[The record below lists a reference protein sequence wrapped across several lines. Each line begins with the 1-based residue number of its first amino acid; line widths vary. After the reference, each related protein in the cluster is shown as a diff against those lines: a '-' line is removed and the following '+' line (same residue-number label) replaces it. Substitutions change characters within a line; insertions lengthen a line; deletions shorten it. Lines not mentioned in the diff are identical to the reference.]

1 MIVSVVVSEK
11 GDDHSTMV
19 EIDLIDLGEL
29 WSQRGVKFSGSDDW
43 VNDRFIHPDKEYRR
57 GKSGCVANAALT
69 PRRLSVL
76 VGTNASTS
84 ERSLAS

>member
-1 MIVSVVVSEK
+1 M
-11 GDDHSTMV
+11 
-19 EIDLIDLGEL
+19 DLGEL
-29 WSQRGVKFSGSDDW
+29 WGQRGAKFSGSDDW
-43 VNDRFIHPDKEYRR
+43 VNDIHPDKEY
-57 GKSGCVANAALT
+57 SVANAALT